1 MNCVF
6 RRGILDIVA
15 RRAFV
20 AARPSRRASSVVV
33 SSRPFSAMPAHDET
47 LDDTRDALHEKHCQT
62 CTCDYDSERTTTTT
76 TTLPCGQEQMR
87 QEELPPPLPEPTYS
101 VHKRILPDN
110 LIALSSPRGR
120 TMLLDALQ
128 HKTAESYWN
137 LINHFSNQSDPAYCG
152 VTTLL
157 ICLNSMSVDP
167 NVRWRGG
174 WRYYGEEDTILERCC
189 IPKERIQRAGITL
202 AEFARLAKC
211 QGLQVTTKQPTMTN
225 TVHDFRS
232 NVREILSNEDGLI
245 VASFARFALGQ
256 TGEGHFSP
264 IAAYHEETDCVL
276 VLDVARFKYS
286 PYWVSISELY
296 DAMKPLDETSQE
308 SRGWFVLY
316 PPANVANHTRGE
328 ARRPAHLVPE
338 TKESDIC
345 PIGKVKVHYCEA
357 SKPKS
362 ESITAKI

>member
-1 MNCVF
+1 
-6 RRGILDIVA
+6 
-15 RRAFV
+15 
-20 AARPSRRASSVVV
+20 
-33 SSRPFSAMPAHDET
+33 MPAHDDAE
-47 LDDTRDALHEKHCQT
+47 DIRDALHEKHCQT
-62 CTCDYDSERTTTTT
+62 CTCGDDSERHSRADRYSDSTTTTT
-76 TTLPCGQEQMR
+76 TNACGHEQD
-87 QEELPPPLPEPTYS
+87 EPEAELPPPLPEPTYS
-101 VHKRILPDN
+101 VHKRVLPEH
-110 LIALSSPRGR
+110 LIALSSPHGK

-137 LINHFSNQSDPAYCG
+137 LMNHFCNQSDPAYCG

-174 WRYYGEEDTILERCC
+174 WRYYGEEDTILQRCC
-189 IPKERIQRAGITL
+189 IPKERIQRAGITIT
-202 AEFARLAKC
+202 EFARLAKC
-211 QGLQVTTKQPTMTN
+211 QGLQVTTKQPIDRN
-225 TVHDFRS
+225 TVNEFRQD
-232 NVREILSNEDGLI
+232 VKEILSKEDGLI
-245 VASFARFALGQ
+245 VASFSRSALGQ

-264 IAAYHEETDCVL
+264 IAAYHEETDSVL

-286 PYWVSISELY
+286 PYWVSISELH
-296 DAMKPLDETSQE
+296 DAMKPWDETSHQ
-308 SRGWFVLY
+308 SRGWFILY
-316 PPANVANHTRGE
+316 PPANVANQTRSE

-362 ESITAKI
+362 QM